1 MRGAKKSKKKKHS
14 TLCSR
19 PSFLPDLFDLGDVER
34 LPCAP
39 FQPDRAHARHL
50 PAPGVV
56 REEDRDRVDGGEL
69 RHLER
74 LRRPFLCGLGAQ
86 LELGGGGVGLGL
98 GEADRGPVDEDA
110 DLARGR
116 VGVGGLDGD
125 GGELDG
131 WEGGFFFL
139 GFDRREQTG
148 KEREREGGG
157 ERERLSRSLSSLS
170 LSLFLSLLPCVNG
183 MLISSCSSVSDSRKR
198 PASSR

>member
-131 WEGGFFFL
+131 WEGGFFFWVS
-139 GFDRREQTG
+139 TG
-148 KEREREGGG
+148 VSKRAKREREREG
-157 ERERLSRSLSSLS
+157 ERERGCRDRSLLS
-170 LSLFLSLLPCVNG
+170 LSLFFSPSYL
-183 MLISSCSSVSDSRKR
+183 
-198 PASSR
+198 A